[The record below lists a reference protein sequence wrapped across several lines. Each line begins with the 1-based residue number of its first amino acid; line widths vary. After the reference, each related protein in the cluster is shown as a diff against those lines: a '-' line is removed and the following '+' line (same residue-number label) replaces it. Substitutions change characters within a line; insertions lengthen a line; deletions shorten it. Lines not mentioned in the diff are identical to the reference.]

1 MIFRG
6 RITESEEQAEIA
18 MLDGGVRLW
27 RITCDPSNM
36 FLHRTFRKSDLNAGG
51 FDQGTTFI
59 HIHTGEKRV
68 VGADGIL
75 RKAHNKKES
84 VRRRSKKMTFER
96 SAKRVNGT
104 GSAHAVL

>member
-1 MIFRG
+1 MIFHG
-6 RITESEEQAEIA
+6 RITEGEEPVSIA

-27 RITCDPSNM
+27 RVTYDPSNM
-36 FLHRTFRKSDLNAGG
+36 FLHRSFRVSDLSAGG

-75 RKAHNKKES
+75 RRMKNGKEKVS
-84 VRRRSKKMTFER
+84 RRRKKMEFEKSTQR
-96 SAKRVNGT
+96 G
-104 GSAHAVL
+104 GAHAVL

>member
-1 MIFRG
+1 MIFHG
-6 RITESEEQAEIA
+6 RTTESEERAQIA

-27 RITCDPSNM
+27 RVICDPSNM
-36 FLHRTFRKSDLNAGG
+36 FLHHTFRASDLSAGG

-75 RKAHNKKES
+75 RKLHNEKE
-84 VRRRSKKMTFER
+84 KNWKTQKEDD
-96 SAKRVNGT
+96 
-104 GSAHAVL
+104 L